1 MFAYYEDGKPKR
13 YSMRKVYR
21 FFCKQ
26 VGKEQKDQGTNFT
39 SWLSEMEKMQI
50 LIREEN
56 EKCRIM

>member
-21 FFCKQ
+21 FFCKKA
-26 VGKEQKDQGTNFT
+26 GKEQKDQGTDFI

-50 LIREEN
+50 LIREEA
-56 EKCRIM
+56 R

>member
-13 YSMRKVYR
+13 YSMRKMFR

-26 VGKEQKDQGTNFT
+26 VGKEQKDQGTNFI

-50 LIREEN
+50 LIREEA
-56 EKCRIM
+56 R